1 MQEADTVSAPK
12 NMRLLPTA
20 VFLLS
25 ALYASA
31 QPADQGKILA
41 CYSVETGTAAAPTLE
56 SNGLP
61 PPNDPSLLVG
71 FFCEPLAPGFFC
83 AAPFPPGL
91 ECYAPYCLC
100 CGEEEL
106 IEDFT
111 GFVGVDCEKVLGT

>member
-1 MQEADTVSAPK
+1 
-12 NMRLLPTA
+12 MRRLPTA
-20 VFLLS
+20 MFLLS

-41 CYSVETGTAAAPTLE
+41 CYTVETGTAATPTLE

-71 FFCEPLAPGFFC
+71 FFCEPLAPGFLVSVSRD
-83 AAPFPPGL
+83 AATTVADYPETGSN
-91 ECYAPYCLC
+91 
-100 CGEEEL
+100 
-106 IEDFT
+106 EDFT

>member
-1 MQEADTVSAPK
+1 
-12 NMRLLPTA
+12 MRLISTA
-20 VFLLS
+20 IFLLS

-41 CYSVETGTAAAPTLE
+41 CYTVETGTAATPTLE

-91 ECYAPYCLC
+91 EW
-100 CGEEEL
+100 
-106 IEDFT
+106 
-111 GFVGVDCEKVLGT
+111 